1 MHQLLSNQPI
11 NTQQT
16 LGLLWLLPKQV
27 CLSQVSYSQDTT
39 SKSDQQSGKWQG
51 LKQLHHVLLSLQFS
65 GM

>member
-1 MHQLLSNQPI
+1 MPVQSERLHQLLS

-39 SKSDQQSGKWQG
+39 SKEARK
-51 LKQLHHVLLSLQFS
+51 LLSMQFS